1 MNRRRFITTLPAVW
15 FLSGTVLASG
25 IIEEP
30 FLINAG
36 IGGNTSAD
44 LLNRI
49 DKDCLSY
56 KPDLT
61 ILMVGTNDM
70 NSMKY
75 IPIGQFEKNM
85 REIISK
91 ILNSGSKILMMNL
104 LPVYEP
110 YLFTRHKKE
119 FYEPEGHSGRK
130 AAMNTLLKKL
140 AGEYNL
146 SFLDIHHIFEEAGNI
161 GEDKSSL
168 IQNEANSGKKDG
180 LHPTSDGY
188 RVMAVAIYEY
198 IVQNKLPH
206 SRIVCFGDSITAGSY
221 PNYLKKLLKCN

>member
-1 MNRRRFITTLPAVW
+1 MNRRRFL
-15 FLSGTVLASG
+15 TVLSATWYLSDFLLASD
-25 IIEEP
+25 IPQEP
-30 FLINAG
+30 FLINSG

-44 LLNRI
+44 LIKRI
-49 DKDCLSY
+49 DKDCLAY
-56 KPDLT
+56 QPDLT

-75 IPIGQFEKNM
+75 IPIAQYEKNM
-85 REIISK
+85 RLIISK
-91 ILNSGSKILMMNL
+91 ILDSGSRIILMNL

-130 AAMNTLLKKL
+130 LEMNNLLKKL
-140 AGEYNL
+140 AIECNL
-146 SFLDIHHIFEEAGNI
+146 SFLDIDHIFEKVGNV
-161 GEDKSSL
+161 GEERNSL

-188 RVMAVAIYEY
+188 RIIAIALYQY
-198 IVQNKLPH
+198 IMQNNLPH
-206 SRIVCFGDSITAGSY
+206 NRVVCFGDSITAGSY
-221 PNYLKKLLKCN
+221 PNYLKKLLNIT